1 MVESQ
6 ASNDD
11 ERETTMPVTELV
23 GPAVNSGATAPL
35 PPSRTEP
42 AESPGLPPGTRVQVR
57 RKFDDK
63 WATGFEVAEATTQGY
78 RVRRMSDGELI
89 PVPIAEEDL
98 RKEKKRSTW
107 WY

>member
-6 ASNDD
+6 TSNDD
-11 ERETTMPVTELV
+11 EKETTMSVTALV
-23 GPAVNSGATAPL
+23 GPSVNPTESAPL
-35 PPSRTEP
+35 PVQRIEAPEPPS
-42 AESPGLPPGTRVQVR
+42 LQPGTRVQVR

-78 RVRRMSDGELI
+78 KVRRLSDGELI
-89 PVPIAEEDL
+89 PVPIAADDL
-98 RKEKKRSTW
+98 RKEKKRSNW

>member
-1 MVESQ
+1 MS
-6 ASNDD
+6 
-11 ERETTMPVTELV
+11 VTELV
-23 GPAVNSGATAPL
+23 DPAATPSATAPL
-35 PPSRTEP
+35 PQSSETPPT
-42 AESPGLPPGTRVQVR
+42 PGPLGITPGTRVQVR

-63 WATGFEVAEATTQGY
+63 WATGFEVAEATAEGY

-89 PVPIAEEDL
+89 PVLIAEEDL

>member
-11 ERETTMPVTELV
+11 ERETTMSVTDLV
-23 GPAVNSGATAPL
+23 GPAVNPTATAPL
-35 PPSRTEP
+35 SPDPRAASAPPSI
-42 AESPGLPPGTRVQVR
+42 PPGTRVQVR

-63 WATGFEVAEATTQGY
+63 WATGFEVAEATAQGY

-89 PVPIAEEDL
+89 PVPIAEDDL
-98 RKEKKRSTW
+98 RKEKKRSNW